1 MQKQDIKTFNQLK
14 SWNLKFHK
22 LIFGKPTFDI
32 FIDDKSFGFK
42 KIGKIKFESKM
53 FKQYLEISKSI
64 KLALPSKLIKQI
76 YLMYFCLILAAV
88 LEMLG
93 LGAFLF
99 S

>member
-1 MQKQDIKTFNQLK
+1 MI
-14 SWNLKFHK
+14 NL
-22 LIFGKPTFDI
+22 LDL
-32 FIDDKSFGFK
+32 K
-42 KIGKIKFESKM
+42 KIGKIKFRSKKC

-99 S
+99 HKYLTRF